1 MQGTVMGLLGKLFG
15 SGSGGDEMTPE
26 AAEKIIQDY
35 GAVLETSAPTPGCVA
50 DVDNLPHPK
59 ARIKEAIVMML
70 PLIEDHELREQLKT
84 GYIWLS
90 NWQEGVG
97 SEQIGLDLMNMD
109 PDADPLEMAKRIS
122 EQGDEMGKW
131 TPIMQAEGE
140 ALKAELDSME

>member
-1 MQGTVMGLLGKLFG
+1 MGLFGNLFG
-15 SGSGGDEMTPE
+15 SGGGDDKMSPE

-50 DVDNLPHPK
+50 DVDKLPHPK
-59 ARIKEAIVMML
+59 ARIKEAIAMML
-70 PLIEDHELREQLKT
+70 PLIEDHQLREQLKT

-97 SEQIGLDLMNMD
+97 SDQIGLDLMNMS
-109 PDADPLEMAKRIS
+109 PNSDPLEMAKLIT
-122 EQGDEMGKW
+122 EQDDEMGKW

-140 ALKAELDSME
+140 ALKAELEKLE